1 MSPERHQYVRGLFDQ
16 VVERPQEERLSY
28 LQQACQDDTEA
39 LQTVLRLLD
48 AHGHKE
54 SLLQT
59 NQSHAWRS
67 RYYILGELG
76 RGAMGIVYRAFDPVI
91 DRTVAIKTIRL
102 ESIAEPQDVNSM
114 REQLLNEARSA
125 GKLSHP
131 GIVTIYDVGQENENL
146 AFIVMEFVEGCSL
159 QDVLDSKR
167 KLETAGV
174 LDILRQ
180 VAEAL
185 DYSHQKSIVHR
196 DIKPSNILL
205 HQTSTVKVTDFGIAR
220 IASSGVN
227 TGTGIVMG
235 TPRYM
240 SPEQINSQRVDGRS
254 DQFSLAVVAFE
265 LLCGTH
271 PFLADNL
278 QSLFH
283 RILTQPVTS
292 ARKLNPDLPSAADG
306 VFLRALAKQ
315 PSERYQTCAEFVS
328 ALALALDAKIGER
341 EVVHINR
348 EVQPENRQL
357 AAWLPSVSIP
367 ALVIAFV
374 LRIFFNTSS
383 VTRDR
388 PLNLLETAIVFVV
401 VLAIGAVIRYLFKVA
416 RRHKRKSG
424 P

>member
-1 MSPERHQYVRGLFDQ
+1 
-16 VVERPQEERLSY
+16 
-28 LQQACQDDTEA
+28 
-39 LQTVLRLLD
+39 
-48 AHGHKE
+48 
-54 SLLQT
+54 
-59 NQSHAWRS
+59 
-67 RYYILGELG
+67 
-76 RGAMGIVYRAFDPVI
+76 MGIVYRAFDPLI
-91 DRTVAIKTIRL
+91 DRTAAIKTIRL
-102 ESIAEPQDVNSM
+102 ESIAAPEDVNLM

-146 AFIVMEFVEGCSL
+146 AFIAMEFVEGGSL
-159 QDVLDSKR
+159 QEVLDSKR
-167 KLETAGV
+167 KLQTAEV

-205 HQTSTVKVTDFGIAR
+205 HQTSAVKVTDFGIAR
-220 IASSGVN
+220 IVSSGVN

-235 TPRYM
+235 TPWYM
-240 SPEQINSQRVDGRS
+240 SPEQVNAQRVDGRS

-283 RILTQPVTS
+283 LILTQQPPS
-292 ARKLNPDLPSAADG
+292 ARTFNPTLRIG
-306 VFLRALAKQ
+306 VDHVLLRALAKQ
-315 PSERYQTCAEFVS
+315 PSQRYQTCGQFVS

-341 EVVHINR
+341 EVVCVNR
-348 EVQPENRQL
+348 ELQLGNRQF
-357 AAWLPSVSIP
+357 ARWLPSVSIP
-367 ALVIAFV
+367 ALVITFV
-374 LRIFFNTSS
+374 LRIFFSTSS

-388 PLNLLETAIVFVV
+388 PLNLFETATVFVV
-401 VLAIGAVIRYLFKVA
+401 VFAIAAMIRYLFIVA
-416 RRHKRKSG
+416 RGHRRKSG
-424 P
+424 A